1 MVPDVQEAR
10 RLVCADII
18 VVNSRGNQPA
28 AGSQVCCVGRIY
40 TEGSESVHFPQNQA
54 VVGTALP
61 PATKELVF
69 EANPAG
75 SAALAQL

>member
-1 MVPDVQEAR
+1 MVPYVQEAR

-18 VVNSRGNQPA
+18 VLNSRGNQPA
-28 AGSQVCCVGRIY
+28 TGSQVCCVGRIY
-40 TEGSESVHFPQNQA
+40 TEGSESVHFPQNQG

-61 PATKELVF
+61 PATEELVF

-75 SAALAQL
+75 SPALDQL